1 MAKSPCYIEGMAQH
15 LIKLCVGAESIDD
28 LERWIA
34 QRRKAAE
41 KRGVA
46 YEQFHTT
53 RQTPRRGEEILDGGS
68 LYWVIRGAI
77 QCRQRIL
84 ELRPVT
90 GDDGISRCKIV
101 LEPVI
106 VPVAPRPRRPFQ
118 GWRYLTADDAPP
130 DLGETARSADIPV
143 EMRRELANLGLI

>member
-1 MAKSPCYIEGMAQH
+1 MAQH

-28 LERWIA
+28 LERWIV

-41 KRGVA
+41 RRGAA

-53 RQTPRRGEEILDGGS
+53 RQMPRRAAEILDGGS

-90 GDDGISRCKIV
+90 DGDGISRCQII
-101 LEPVI
+101 LEPVV
-106 VPVAPRPRRPFQ
+106 VPVSPRPRRPFQ
-118 GWRYLTADDAPP
+118 GWRYIDADDVPP
-130 DLGETARSADIPV
+130 DLGHAMPSADIPI
-143 EMRRELANLGLI
+143 EMRRDLADLGLI